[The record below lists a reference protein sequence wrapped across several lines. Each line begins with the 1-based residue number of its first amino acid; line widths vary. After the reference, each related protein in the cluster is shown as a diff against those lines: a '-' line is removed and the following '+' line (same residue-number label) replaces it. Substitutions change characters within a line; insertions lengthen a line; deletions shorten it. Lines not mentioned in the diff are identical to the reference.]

1 MQNIKTRF
9 ITHTTFFFL
18 VYAVMFYVVIRSVSM
33 VMTHDE
39 AYSFYNAKH
48 FWWVETLCTGNT
60 HWFNFLAMKTSV
72 LFGLEK
78 TSQLRWFT
86 LLSSGVFLTT
96 VYFWI
101 KSLKDI
107 PSKVLAFS
115 FALLNPFL
123 MDYLSLAR
131 GYSTAMMFE
140 GLSITCYYLALSQ
153 SRQVVKNSK
162 RNLPVLSLFFAGMAA
177 IANFNFFY
185 FFVAFSIIYF
195 YKYHFKKGLAIIKDK
210 LFYVE
215 FIYIVGIS
223 ALVIKALRFITICSN
238 DIGAYGGNDL
248 VSSVFAGYVQTLLY
262 QEGLISS
269 ASVQII
275 AYVICLFVIVS
286 AIFGILFS
294 KKHKCI
300 WYSFASTLVL
310 MMLAL
315 TVFNKWFLDVLYPTH
330 RTVLMFY
337 PLIAMV
343 LIGFVNFV
351 ITKQNIKAIISYSIG
366 ACFAVHFFMNVS
378 LHYFFDYWQQ
388 ADTKTCF
395 TYLDSLGAQKVG
407 IAPELFGVYRNYY
420 QLTNKYKFKFE
431 GKSINTAFPI
441 GLDASQ
447 KELQQFEYLVLFP
460 PYNLSFYKNNKVKL
474 RVVKYYKNTGT
485 LIIAIR

>member
-9 ITHTTFFFL
+9 ITHTVFFFL
-18 VYAVMFYVVIRSVSM
+18 VYAVMFYVVIRAVSM

-48 FWWVETLCTGNT
+48 FWWIETLCTGNT
-60 HWFNFLAMKTSV
+60 HWFNFLAMKTCV

-115 FALLNPFL
+115 FVLLNPFL
-123 MDYLSLAR
+123 IDYLSLAR
-131 GYSTAMMFE
+131 GYSTALMFE

-162 RNLPVLSLFFAGMAA
+162 RNLSVLSLFFSGMAA

-195 YKYHFKKGLAIIKDK
+195 YQYHFKKGLAVIKDK

-215 FIYIVGIS
+215 FIYVVGIS

-248 VSSVFAGYVQTLLY
+248 VSSVFGGYVQTLLY
-262 QEGLISS
+262 QEGLINSVT
-269 ASVQII
+269 VQII
-275 AYVICLFVIVS
+275 VFVICLFVIVS

-300 WYSFASTLVL
+300 WYSLASSLLL
-310 MMLAL
+310 MMLLL
-315 TVFNKWFLDVLYPTH
+315 TVFNKWFLGVLYPTH

-343 LIGFVNFV
+343 LVGFVNAV
-351 ITKQNIKAIISYSIG
+351 ITKHKMKAIISYSVG
-366 ACFAVHFFMNVS
+366 VCFTIHFLMNVS
-378 LHYFFDYWQQ
+378 LHYCFDYWQQ
-388 ADTKTCF
+388 TDTKSCF
-395 TYLDSLGAQKVG
+395 TYLDSIGAKKAG
-407 IAPELFGVYRNYY
+407 IAPELFGVYSNYY
-420 QLTNKYKFKFE
+420 QLTNKHKFKFD
-431 GKSINTAFPI
+431 GKSINTAFPN
-441 GLDASQ
+441 GLDASK
-447 KELQQFEYLVLFP
+447 KELQKYEYLVLFP
-460 PYNLSFYKNNKVKL
+460 PYNLSFYKNNRVKFQGL
-474 RVVKYYKNTGT
+474 KYYKSTGT
-485 LIIAIR
+485 LIIAVR